1 MNAMNYTNIK
11 QDQAEEENM
20 LICDVS
26 DEALETAADIEKENA
41 GNITWYYCPTG
52 LTVCRF

>member
-1 MNAMNYTNIK
+1 VNYTNIK
-11 QDQAEEENM
+11 QDQTEEENM

-41 GNITWYYCPTG
+41 GNVTWYYCPTG
-52 LTVCRF
+52 LTICRF

>member
-1 MNAMNYTNIK
+1 MNYTNIK
-11 QDQAEEENM
+11 LDQTEEKNL

-26 DEALETAADIEKENA
+26 DEALEQAADTQKENT

-52 LTVCRF
+52 LTICRL